1 MDMYLK
7 SYYVYILTNSYNT
20 VFYTGITNNLIR
32 RTYEHKN
39 KLIEGFTKKYNIWKL
54 VYFEEYN
61 NIGTALSREKQLKD
75 FRREKKLNL
84 IIQLNPTLKE
94 LQLI

>member
-1 MDMYLK
+1 MYLK

>member
-32 RTYEHKN
+32 RTYEHKS

-84 IIQLNPTLKE
+84 IIQLNPNLKE

>member
-84 IIQLNPTLKE
+84 IIQLNPNLKE